1 MIPINLTSFI
11 VHLLN
16 FWHKND
22 SAQTLMVPAAHN
34 PVSHFEL
41 RHQHAVSST
50 ARVFFADVSAGR
62 IYDHRDGK
70 APYQIRTRR
79 MTTYRPPSFYAYSQA
94 RIRSIWHAQ
103 SQDLYWGEEEIIGPD
118 VESRETLLEL
128 AKMTNNAY
136 VEPGDPYWYDL
147 EGNWSKVKYLAQIL
161 NLIFWDMSF
170 IYINHII

>member
-22 SAQTLMVPAAHN
+22 PAQTLMVPAAAHN

-41 RHQHAVSST
+41 RHQYAVSST
-50 ARVFFADVSAGR
+50 ARVLFADVSAGS
-62 IYDHRDGK
+62 IYGYRDGK
-70 APYQIRTRR
+70 APYQIRMRR
-79 MTTYRPPSFYAYSQA
+79 MTTYRPPSFYAHSQA
-94 RIRSIWHAQ
+94 RIRSIRHAQ
-103 SQDLYWGEEEIIGPD
+103 SQDLHWDEEEVIGPD

-128 AKMTNNAY
+128 AKMTSNAY

-147 EGNWSKVKYLAQIL
+147 EGNWSKVKYLSQIL
-161 NLIFWDMSF
+161 FWVMSF
-170 IYINHII
+170 TYINHII